1 MLNNLNNICYMHV
14 NFYKRPQIQVNNSHS
29 KMENS
34 TLFLEYL
41 SEFIANSA
49 TRRVN
54 GYGTVGLAHNTI
66 RTYKSLYRIT
76 KEYELEKSQQ
86 LFLAGIDKK
95 MAVSFTQFLKIEKQY
110 SDNYCGQL
118 LKLLKIILRDAQKSG
133 FEIHPYSNYIESF
146 KQKSSDRIIHFLNP
160 AEIKVLKGLE
170 RIPSELEDSYKWLLI
185 GLSIGQRVSDLLSLK
200 SSNIRKANNGLYID
214 IIQQKTKKAVTI
226 GVADPLVID
235 LLESEFPKVL
245 SQEAFNKQIKMICKI
260 AGIDE
265 VVRGFKNNPKT
276 RRKEVLSA
284 PKYEF
289 VTSHIMRRSF
299 ATNYYGKIE
308 TPLLMNITGHTKES
322 TFLTYIGTHQ
332 NKDALADLFMQKA
345 GVIW

>member
-29 KMENS
+29 KMENA

-41 SEFIANSA
+41 SEFIANSS
-49 TRRVN
+49 TRRVK

-185 GLSIGQRVSDLLSLK
+185 GLSIGQRVSDLLSLNA
-200 SSNIRKANNGLYID
+200 SNIRKANNGLYID
-214 IIQQKTKKAVTI
+214 IIQKKTKKAVTI

-345 GVIW
+345 SVIW

>member
-14 NFYKRPQIQVNNSHS
+14 NFYKRPQIHVNNSHS
-29 KMENS
+29 KMEKS

-66 RTYKSLYRIT
+66 RTYKSLYRII

-86 LFLAGIDKK
+86 LFLAGIDKN

-133 FEIHPYSNYIESF
+133 FEIHPFSNYIESF

-170 RIPSELEDSYKWLLI
+170 RIPFELEDSYKWLLI
-185 GLSIGQRVSDLLSLK
+185 GLSIGQRVSDLLSLNA
-200 SSNIRKANNGLYID
+200 SNIRKANNGLYID

>member
-185 GLSIGQRVSDLLSLK
+185 GLSIGQRVSDLLSLNA
-200 SSNIRKANNGLYID
+200 SNIRKANNGLYID

>member
-86 LFLAGIDKK
+86 LFLAGIDKN

-185 GLSIGQRVSDLLSLK
+185 GLSIGQRVSDLLSLN

-276 RRKEVLSA
+276 RRKEVVNA

-345 GVIW
+345 SVIW